1 MLAESTQPAVAS
13 PPRLAASVGKRLMAL
28 ATPAH
33 YISLVVAGAFILYV
47 DRGGWFFQ
55 DELEF
60 FARMQPGHSLAL
72 LTPHAQNQWSTI
84 PLLLVLALYKLVGLR
99 SILPY
104 NLLLVLVH
112 LAVAHLLW
120 RWMRRIGA
128 DTWAATA
135 LAAVFLVAGGGAE
148 DFATWFQVTF
158 TLSVAFGLLGAFVV
172 DHDAPSVRRDLIF
185 WPIAIAGLMCS
196 DVGVFMVVLG
206 GLVALLRRGP
216 VAAARVVSVPAAVF
230 LAWIVLFA
238 HGAPST
244 TPATP
249 GQLLLIPQYA
259 WTGITAAINDTTGW
273 SDTGG
278 ALVLVL
284 GVWLYSIRRLAVGPQ
299 AFAFAGALLVPLFF
313 ASIGVGRVASGVQE
327 AGATRYG
334 YVCIALL
341 LPAVALAVTRVCR
354 LSAVFGRSLLV
365 AVSGAW
371 VVNGVASLLGLLTFL
386 MPLGTAVE
394 NAALGDAQLLTSG
407 APLAVGEGA
416 NATPWAP
423 NLTVG
428 MLRSMIHDGALPT
441 DVPVTSSD
449 LLVASEYLQVSIT
462 STRLIPSGAAATVLP
477 EYQPLVIPDGEGC
490 VSLAPFGGQP
500 DQVGLAFASAAS
512 VEVIAAPSGSV
523 SAQLA
528 WSDDPSALTAARVL
542 TIPDDPAYLNDTA
555 PGTIVMLTLPAGT
568 DRLCGVAMT
577 APTVTSH
584 LAVQHV
590 G

>member
-1 MLAESTQPAVAS
+1 MLAESAQPAVAS
-13 PPRLAASVGKRLMAL
+13 PPRLTASVGKRLMAL

-47 DRGGWFFQ
+47 DRRGWFFQ

-60 FARMQPGHSLAL
+60 FARMQPEHSLAL

-84 PLLLVLALYKLVGLR
+84 PLLLTLALYKLVGLR

-112 LAVAHLLW
+112 VGVAHLLW

-128 DTWAATA
+128 DAWAATA
-135 LAAVFLVAGGGAE
+135 LAAVFLVAGGGTE

-172 DHDAPSVRRDLIF
+172 DHDAPGVRRDLIF
-185 WPIAIAGLMCS
+185 WSIAIAGLMCS

-230 LAWIVLFA
+230 LAWVVLFA

-244 TPATP
+244 TPATLA
-249 GQLLLIPQYA
+249 QLLLIPQYA
-259 WTGITAAINDTTGW
+259 WAGITAALNDTTGW

-284 GVWLYSIRRLAVGPQ
+284 GVWLYRTRRLA
-299 AFAFAGALLVPLFF
+299 
-313 ASIGVGRVASGVQE
+313 
-327 AGATRYG
+327 
-334 YVCIALL
+334 
-341 LPAVALAVTRVCR
+341 
-354 LSAVFGRSLLV
+354 

-371 VVNGVASLLGLLTFL
+371 MVNGVASLLGLLTFL

-394 NAALGDAQLLTSG
+394 SAALGDAQLLTSG

-428 MLRSMIHDGALPT
+428 MLRSMIHDGALPA

-462 STRLIPSGAAATVLP
+462 STRLIPSGAAPMVLP
-477 EYQPLVIPDGEGC
+477 EYQPLVIPDGGGC
-490 VSLAPFGGQP
+490 VSLAPFGSQS
-500 DQVGLAFASAAS
+500 DEVGLVFASSAS
-512 VEVIAAPSGSV
+512 VEVTAAPSGSV

-528 WSDDPSALTAARVL
+528 WSGDPSALTAARVL
-542 TIPDDPAYLNDTA
+542 SVPADPAYLNDVA

-568 DRLCGVAMT
+568 DRLCGVAMSAVT
-577 APTVTSH
+577 AASH
-584 LAVQHV
+584 LAGQHV